1 MRRFANSL
9 TKKAPYKETAY
20 GAAGT
25 MGIWGLQ
32 AGPALEL
39 EPMQRAA

>member
-1 MRRFANSL
+1 MVRG
-9 TKKAPYKETAY
+9 T

-32 AGPALEL
+32 AGRALEL